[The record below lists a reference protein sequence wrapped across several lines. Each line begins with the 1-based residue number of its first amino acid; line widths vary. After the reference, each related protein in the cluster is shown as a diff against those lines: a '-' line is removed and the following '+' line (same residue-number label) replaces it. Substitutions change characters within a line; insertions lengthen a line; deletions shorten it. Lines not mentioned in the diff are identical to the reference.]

1 MPRDFT
7 LGINRVCFPLAVS
20 LCLAVMET
28 SFPTSLSI
36 IAGAEQMTDSHVQ
49 RLCQLTGFSPRV
61 ESILA
66 QNDITVF
73 LRPWS
78 KMIFVTDNLDASS
91 DQRLLTFSQAR
102 NLRKVAEACPL
113 FRPTVD
119 FLLSQS
125 EPIPDDKFFL
135 ALVKRKMDADQTVL
149 DRRLQLLPD
158 FLEESRMPS
167 TVKRIAKKKNEES
180 RIAGSSGGTTTTKY
194 GPVLDPPGLQLL
206 LSKRAW
212 NGIGESLRKSLASEG
227 VKVVAVNKLLVP
239 QSFIDEKA
247 ALRAK
252 SRLGPDARLVT
263 KESSQRRIHTPNLD
277 KQKGKSPFLAES
289 LMAAPPGT
297 TYVANESSPMEY
309 RYTEIRP
316 KLFIVEQEYVL
327 VDIEH
332 RN

>member
-1 MPRDFT
+1 MPRDFA
-7 LGINRVCFPLAVS
+7 LGIRRVCFPIAIT

-36 IAGAEQMTDSHVQ
+36 IAGAEQMTESHVQ

-91 DQRLLTFSQAR
+91 DQRLLTVSQAR

-125 EPIPDDKFFL
+125 EPIPDSKFFL

-180 RIAGSSGGTTTTKY
+180 RIAGSSGGNTTKY

-206 LSKRAW
+206 LQKKTWDA
-212 NGIGESLRKSLASEG
+212 IGGSLRKSLAAEG

-239 QSFIDEKA
+239 QAFIDEKA

-252 SRLGPDARLVT
+252 SELGPDARLVT
-263 KESSQRRIHTPNLD
+263 KESSQRWIHTPNLD
-277 KQKGKSPFLAES
+277 KQKGKSPFLAKS

-297 TYVANESSPMEY
+297 VYVANENSPVEV

-316 KLFIVEQEYVL
+316 KLYIVEQEYVL

>member
-1 MPRDFT
+1 M
-7 LGINRVCFPLAVS
+7 
-20 LCLAVMET
+20 
-28 SFPTSLSI
+28 
-36 IAGAEQMTDSHVQ
+36 
-49 RLCQLTGFSPRV
+49 
-61 ESILA
+61 A

-91 DQRLLTFSQAR
+91 DQRLLTVSQAR

-125 EPIPDDKFFL
+125 EPIPDDRFFL

-180 RIAGSSGGTTTTKY
+180 RIAGSSGGNTTKY
-194 GPVLDPPGLQLL
+194 GPVLDPPGLRLL

-212 NGIGESLRKSLASEG
+212 DSIGESLRKSLASEG

-239 QSFIDEKA
+239 QSFIDEKEA
-247 ALRAK
+247 VRAK
-252 SRLGPDARLVT
+252 SKLGPDARLVT
-263 KESSQRRIHTPNLD
+263 KESSQRSIHTPNLD
-277 KQKGKSPFLAES
+277 IQKGKSPFLAKR

-297 TYVANESSPMEY
+297 TYVSNEDMPIEV

-316 KLFIVEQEYVL
+316 KLLYCRARVCLSGYRASKLEISLGFGLDSSIAQ
-327 VDIEH
+327 IAS
-332 RN
+332 